1 MSIYGYALIKTKTIR
16 SKFYSK
22 KGKIKQKKKTN
33 QQKKV
38 WVLGAEK
45 SDCESKWVA
54 KQAAWLACRMCLYLC
69 TFVFFLH
76 PFVMCSNYLPS
87 AINKLAAH
95 WVYISYLIAY
105 VWFHF
110 KRDFVE
116 FRIVRS
122 KGIGYNNW
130 VYVCE
135 CFTPDINSYGS

>member
-1 MSIYGYALIKTKTIR
+1 ME
-16 SKFYSK
+16 
-22 KGKIKQKKKTN
+22 KKKTN
-33 QQKKV
+33 QQKVSEFWEQK
-38 WVLGAEK
+38 K

-69 TFVFFLH
+69 TFVFFFLH
-76 PFVMCSNYLPS
+76 PFVMCLTYLPS

-122 KGIGYNNW
+122 KGIGCNNW
-130 VYVCE
+130 VCMWVLYSRYQ
-135 CFTPDINSYGS
+135 FKWKLKSYCNRSKHLRTIQFCVGN